1 MKEILYIERIN
12 PETPNLIEVFSPEE
26 IIITWKENDEIKHA
40 TLEEYLV

>member
-1 MKEILYIERIN
+1 MKEILYVERRN

-26 IIITWKENDEIKHA
+26 ITITWKEDDKIKYG